1 MPKLK
6 ARLRKTRAATLL
18 RLYRF
23 KIQFQGW
30 RQRHGLRFASV
41 VLLAV
46 AISSVLSL
54 PFLKRFAGDFF
65 TSPESLAALRSLL
78 GGTGTALIGA
88 AAIAFSLI
96 VFAMQTNVE
105 RMPHG
110 LFRQL
115 SSDRWLLSSFLGS
128 FLTAIAVAGTSL
140 IPDGSWALLA
150 IGVALWG
157 IAIILLLFLL
167 AYRRALKLINPM
179 EQLAIMTRVVQRDL
193 HKWGQL
199 AEKAAIILEEST
211 QPTVAEADMGTPFD
225 LPKAQ
230 FLKANA
236 SWNASAKQ
244 AILYSVSYAKRFA
257 EQGDYEVTDD
267 AFMRMMLINASY
279 CAAKRGTF
287 IASNPFVEI
296 PGVTDGFINTSL
308 EQLRQTMQAA
318 LAKGDERLAGSTLRA
333 MGALYGVYLMI
344 EYSGRNPSKHHA
356 LIASSYLASAVESV
370 ISHNLPDLMMEGIRL
385 MGRASIIALDHADPS
400 EVVSMVKKI
409 STLSYVGILKESHRP
424 VTLIAFEQMAEIT
437 YELLTKVKGDVG
449 YPLRELRSA
458 VVEAAKAFLVTP
470 DTPISSIHQ
479 VTLGPYYSNTS
490 FSSLRAKLTVLANQ
504 LLEVPKDNAR
514 AREIIGN
521 IESWADQ
528 IYEPH
533 KELLLL
539 AIEKRSS
546 FAFDAIHWSV
556 GVSELLLALSNA
568 PACSEHLSERLE
580 RHAVWLVSTLS
591 WIPDNREAVGFVEN
605 HSFTESLF
613 EAALN
618 GRQRECLEFY
628 VCCKNLLTR
637 WAMKAGKHETGWGT
651 LETTIKG
658 LVALVIQEG
667 TPEAVAELK
676 IQFRELLAR
685 EGAPSMELRTRAAIN
700 LNRSANSVR
709 GFDGFRSIDR
719 ALAQQDQGAVRELLL
734 AMAEIVSGE
743 PQAL

>member
-6 ARLRKTRAATLL
+6 TRLRKTHAATLL

-23 KIQFQGW
+23 KVQFQHW
-30 RQRHGLRFASV
+30 CQRHGLKFASI

-54 PFLKRFAGDFF
+54 PFLQRFAGDFF
-65 TSPESLAALRSLL
+65 TRPEILAALRSLL

-88 AAIAFSLI
+88 TAIAFSLI

-128 FLTAIAVAGTSL
+128 FLTAIVVAGTSL
-140 IPDGSWALLA
+140 IPNGSWALLA
-150 IGVALWG
+150 IGIAMWG
-157 IAIILLLFLL
+157 IAITLLLFLL
-167 AYRRALKLINPM
+167 AYRRALKLINPI
-179 EQLAIMTRVVQRDL
+179 EQLAIMTRVAQTDL
-193 HKWGQL
+193 RKWGRL
-199 AEKAAIILEEST
+199 AEKAVIILGGT
-211 QPTVAEADMGTPFD
+211 PQPTEKEEDIGIPFD
-225 LPKAQ
+225 LPKAK
-230 FLKANA
+230 FLQANA
-236 SWNASAKQ
+236 SWSASAKQ
-244 AILYSVSYAKRFA
+244 AILYAVSYAKRFA

-287 IASNPFVEI
+287 IASNPFVEM

-333 MGALYGVYLMI
+333 IGGLYGVYLMI

-356 LIASSYLASAVESV
+356 LIASGYLASAVESV
-370 ISHNLPDLMMEGIRL
+370 ISHNMPDLMMEGIRL

-400 EVVSMVKKI
+400 EVVSMAKKI
-409 STLSYVGILKESHRP
+409 STLSHVGVLKVSHRP
-424 VTLIAFEQMAEIT
+424 VTLIAFEQMAEVT
-437 YELLTKVKGDVG
+437 YELLTRVKGDVG
-449 YPLRELRSA
+449 SPLRELRSA
-458 VVEAAKAFLVTP
+458 VVDAAKGFMMTP

-490 FSSLRAKLTVLANQ
+490 FSSLPAKLTVLTNQ
-504 LLEVPKDNAR
+504 LLELPKDNAR

-539 AIEKRSS
+539 AIEKRSF
-546 FAFDAIHWSV
+546 FAFDAIHWNV
-556 GVSELLLALSNA
+556 GISELLLALSNA
-568 PACSEHLSERLE
+568 PACSEHLRERLE
-580 RHAVWLVSTLS
+580 RHAVWLVSTFS
-591 WIPDNREAVGFVEN
+591 WIPDNREDVRFVEN

-618 GRQRECLEFY
+618 GYQRECLEFY
-628 VCCKNLLTR
+628 VCCKDLLTG
-637 WAMKAGKHETGWGT
+637 WAMKAGKYETGWGT
-651 LETTIKG
+651 LETTVKG
-658 LVALVIQEG
+658 LVALVILEG
-667 TPEAVAELK
+667 TPEAVTALK
-676 IQFRELLAR
+676 IEFRELMANER
-685 EGAPSMELRTRAAIN
+685 APSMELRSRAATN
-700 LNRSANSVR
+700 LNRSAKSAR
-709 GFDGFRSIDR
+709 RFDGFRSIDR

-734 AMAEIVSGE
+734 AMADIISGE
-743 PQAL
+743 PQAQ